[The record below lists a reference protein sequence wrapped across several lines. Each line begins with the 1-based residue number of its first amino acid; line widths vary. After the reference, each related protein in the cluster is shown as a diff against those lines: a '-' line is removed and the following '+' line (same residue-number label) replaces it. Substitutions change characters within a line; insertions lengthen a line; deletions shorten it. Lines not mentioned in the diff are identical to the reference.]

1 MHLSMRH
8 EEWLER
14 PQSGE
19 TMVTYDLTADD
30 PETLGNKDGKQ
41 E

>member
-1 MHLSMRH
+1 MRH
-8 EEWLER
+8 KDVLER

-19 TMVTYDLTADD
+19 TMMAYDMTR
-30 PETLGNKDGKQ
+30 DGPKSPGAKQ

>member
-1 MHLSMRH
+1 V
-8 EEWLER
+8 LER

-19 TMVTYDLTADD
+19 TMMAYDMTGDVSKA
-30 PETLGNKDGKQ
+30 PGAKQ

>member
-1 MHLSMRH
+1 V
-8 EEWLER
+8 LER

-19 TMVTYDLTADD
+19 TMMAYDMTGNGSTP
-30 PETLGNKDGKQ
+30 PEGKQ